1 MTSERD
7 IQTQILLE
15 LSRGDTR
22 LFRINAGTAWQGVV
36 AEHTRDRLVLAHPR
50 AVRLAAPGVSD
61 LIGWAPGGRFAAV
74 EVKAPRG
81 RATPEQLAFL
91 ELVQRSG
98 GVAGIARSVDEAW
111 KIIRGIASGEP

>member
-36 AEHTRDRLVLAHPR
+36 IEHTRDRLVLAHPR

-61 LIGWAPGGRFAAV
+61 LIGWASGGRFAAV
-74 EVKAPRG
+74 EVKTSRG
-81 RATPEQLAFL
+81 RATQEQLAFL

-98 GVAGIARSVDEAW
+98 GVAGIARSVADADR
-111 KIIRGIASGEP
+111 ILSGVDLFMP